1 MADQM
6 KNKFKQSVWTVNMM
20 LEDSE
25 LKTLV
30 E

>member
-1 MADQM
+1 MADQL

>member
-1 MADQM
+1 MADQL
-6 KNKFKQSVWTVNMM
+6 KNKFKQSVWTMNMM

>member
-1 MADQM
+1 MADQL

-20 LEDSE
+20 MEDSE